1 VKSRLPVTAFKQAV
15 ADDVS
20 ADDMHALSASL
31 LREAFQSAGIRL
43 AVLSFI
49 ELSDIKFGRDSAT
62 DSRSASRSTIDSP
75 PTQHLT

>member
-1 VKSRLPVTAFKQAV
+1 VKSRLPVTAFKHAV

-20 ADDMHALSASL
+20 ADDMHAL
-31 LREAFQSAGIRL
+31 REAFQSTGIRL

-49 ELSDIKFGRDSAT
+49 KFSRDSAT
-62 DSRSASRSTIDSP
+62 DYRSASRSAIDSP